1 MSDKDITPTIEKIPT
16 PGRNSDSENEDITAD
31 GTMTGCQT
39 ETELSDWTV
48 DDAISENFVDIEF
61 VLNSNKGTIKRNK
74 AKKRSGLFRDSPSP
88 PPVPPPPTN
97 IDCGILRNLDIEELE
112 FMDTGSE
119 DGSIHEAVNKVTLIN
134 KGYVEFV
141 ENTPQSQYYPV
152 KIQTRVNS
160 VTPTRQPS
168 LPKEIPGIDYI
179 EQGAYILQNDYDL
192 KTPVNET
199 PPGLNKS
206 LDDEDDILILTATVT
221 PSTTEESDALT
232 MVTSSEIIPVPIA
245 RIASQEDIL
254 SPSVSS
260 HKPETDEITYEEY
273 VRSLQQKITEISNA
287 RDSLEQRKQQKR
299 KSSKGTNDD
308 VFVVSQTSLVA
319 QSPSKVPE
327 IPSLS
332 KKLEEISKERTKQKD
347 LIHDL
352 VMDKLQSKKQL
363 NAEKRL
369 NRSRNRQSLM
379 QSASGSAI
387 GGPGGCLNA
396 PHYNTNSASLSPCKT
411 ITSTSASP
419 STSSSKENHPHNVQ
433 LKQENIR
440 KTYAQRPFSEI
451 LNTNTNYGVLYASQ
465 EENPLAHSSSTTT
478 LASTEKMRA
487 DARARARLKSNQELG
502 ECLLLCFLFSGGF
515 WE

>member
-1 MSDKDITPTIEKIPT
+1 
-16 PGRNSDSENEDITAD
+16 
-31 GTMTGCQT
+31 MTGCQT

-74 AKKRSGLFRDSPSP
+74 GKKRNALPRRSPSP
-88 PPVPPPPTN
+88 PPVPPPPSN
-97 IDCGILRNLDIEELE
+97 IDCGILMNLDIDELE

-119 DGSIHEAVNKVTLIN
+119 DGSIHESVNKVMLKN

-141 ENTPQSQYYPV
+141 ENTPESQYIPV
-152 KIQTRVNS
+152 KVPMRVNS

-179 EQGAYILQNDYDL
+179 EQGSYILQNEYDL
-192 KTPVNET
+192 KTPVNEI
-199 PPGLNKS
+199 PPALTKS
-206 LDDEDDILILTATVT
+206 LDEENAILTATAT
-221 PSTTEESDALT
+221 PTTTEESEALT
-232 MVTSSEIIPVPIA
+232 LVTSSDTVPAAIA
-245 RIASQEDIL
+245 RIASQEDIM
-254 SPSVSS
+254 SPTVSS
-260 HKPETDEITYEEY
+260 HKPETNEITYEEY

-299 KSSKGTNDD
+299 KLSKGTNEDALPI
-308 VFVVSQTSLVA
+308 SQSSSIE

-387 GGPGGCLNA
+387 GGPGVCLKA
-396 PHYNTNSASLSPCKT
+396 SHYHTNSTSLSPCKT
-411 ITSTSASP
+411 LTPTSASP
-419 STSSSKENHPHNVQ
+419 STSSSKENHPHSVQ

-451 LNTNTNYGVLYASQ
+451 LNTNTNYAVHYVSQ
-465 EENPLAHSSSTTT
+465 EENPLAHSSSTST

-502 ECLLLCFLFSGGF
+502 ENCFYFVIC
-515 WE
+515 

>member
-1 MSDKDITPTIEKIPT
+1 M
-16 PGRNSDSENEDITAD
+16 G
-31 GTMTGCQT
+31 GQT

-48 DDAISENFVDIEF
+48 DDAISENFIDIEF

-74 AKKRSGLFRDSPSP
+74 SNKKRNNLLSRDSPSP
-88 PPVPPPPTN
+88 PPIPPPPTN
-97 IDCGILRNLDIEELE
+97 IDCGILKNLDIDELE

-119 DGSIHEAVNKVTLIN
+119 DGSIHETVNKVMLRN

-141 ENTPQSQYYPV
+141 ENTPESQYIPV
-152 KIQTRVNS
+152 KMNTRINYT
-160 VTPTRQPS
+160 TPTRQPS
-168 LPKEIPGIDYI
+168 LPKEIAGIDYI
-179 EQGAYILQNDYDL
+179 EQGAYILQSDYDL
-192 KTPVNET
+192 KTPVNEF
-199 PPGLNKS
+199 PPALTKS
-206 LDDEDDILILTATVT
+206 LDEEETVVTATVT
-221 PSTTEESDALT
+221 PTTTEESEALT
-232 MVTSSEIIPVPIA
+232 MVTSSDTVPAVIA

-260 HKPETDEITYEEY
+260 QKAEADEITYEEY

-299 KSSKGTNDD
+299 KSSKGTCEDALQL
-308 VFVVSQTSLVA
+308 SQTSLVA

-332 KKLEEISKERTKQKD
+332 KKLEEISKERAKQKD

-369 NRSRNRQSLM
+369 NRSRNRHSLV

-396 PHYNTNSASLSPCKT
+396 PHYHTSSATISPCKT
-411 ITSTSASP
+411 VTPTSASP
-419 STSSSKENHPHNVQ
+419 STSSSKENHPQNVQNTAQNVQ
-433 LKQENIR
+433 LKQENNR

-451 LNTNTNYGVLYASQ
+451 LNSNVNYAVHYAPK
-465 EENPLAHSSSTTT
+465 EENPLAHSSSTST

-502 ECLLLCFLFSGGF
+502 KFILFFLLKHNNK
-515 WE
+515 